1 MKIIGSLLFALL
13 FSVSLFSQDFEGK
26 IVFKIDIKGDF
37 SAQEKMMLPSEAVTF
52 CKGDKTRTEM
62 TMGFGMNTTSIADSK
77 TGNSVALMNLLGSK
91 YAIETKGDAEN
102 LENEKFSKNT
112 KVDVTNETKTI
123 AGYLCKKAIVKVTDP
138 ETKKTTE
145 MDVWFA
151 KDLNV
156 NNGFAKGPFAK
167 IEGTMLEFS
176 LEQQGMNMNF
186 QASSIT
192 KQKVDDQMF
201 VVPEGYKKMTQED
214 LMKMMGGR

>member
-1 MKIIGSLLFALL
+1 
-13 FSVSLFSQDFEGK
+13 
-26 IVFKIDIKGDF
+26 
-37 SAQEKMMLPSEAVTF
+37 
-52 CKGDKTRTEM
+52 M

-91 YAIETKGDAEN
+91 YAIETNGDAEN
-102 LENEKFSKNT
+102 LENDKFLKNT
-112 KVDVTNETKTI
+112 IVDVTNETKTI
-123 AGYLCKKAIVKVTDP
+123 ADYLCKKAIVKVTDP
-138 ETKKTTE
+138 ETKKITE

-156 NNGFAKGPFAK
+156 NNGFAKGPFKK